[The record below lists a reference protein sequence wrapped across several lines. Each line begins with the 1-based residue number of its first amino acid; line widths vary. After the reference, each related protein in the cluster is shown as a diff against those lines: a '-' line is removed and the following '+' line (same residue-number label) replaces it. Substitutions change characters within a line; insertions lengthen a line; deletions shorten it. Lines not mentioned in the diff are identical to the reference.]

1 MKPFCKFLKYF
12 LVAFTMIF
20 IVSCT
25 VHVYHHYPN
34 GVETIGNTNN
44 TNNTN
49 VGQSQGNSTNAGLD
63 QNRDK
68 SLIMWANLHSFDILS
83 VDPIYI
89 DYKKTDPIKNS
100 GQGGGMRKKIFE
112 DFKIGDTDYELAGNN
127 REYIIKKGF
136 EGVFRRERKWQ
147 EETKMVYGE
156 SNFQQSFAGDIAV
169 SIGMDKIGKAMN
181 SFSFT
186 RSTTKTSSYKN
197 IYTFSRGT
205 VLMYSVAVD
214 AAIAKLDQGFVEAAK
229 ALPVP
234 MQVPNGLNAA
244 KADPTFSAY
253 REFVAQWGTHF
264 AQRIEYGGFKIA
276 GMEMTEETYGEVLKQ
291 NYNARQQLEANIKGI
306 EVGTDRGFGYGQSE
320 GFKNITSNSK
330 HFYHYK
336 GGDGNPENWTVSP
349 DNVQPIGVQLMR
361 LHELFKPE
369 IFKDGSNEET
379 LAPQRAMLGYAITDY
394 IGSAIDNNASLK
406 EKKYRMGSFSL
417 EMVKGSEAGSEGD
430 IYGEIYVAVWEEG
443 NPNRLRDVFIWDT
456 RNVSEASATGPFF
469 KQFPD
474 KSIDFSLAPKNGGFD
489 HAKNYKFSLY
499 VELRDQDGPK
509 NPWNNR
515 GDDDKIGRAEAHFK
529 LSDLSTASD
538 FQVVP
543 EPKEVLIHFEN
554 GNYDASDSGWEFK
567 VRALVGEIYP
577 GLETIQ

>member
-1 MKPFCKFLKYF
+1 
-12 LVAFTMIF
+12 
-20 IVSCT
+20 
-25 VHVYHHYPN
+25 
-34 GVETIGNTNN
+34 
-44 TNNTN
+44 
-49 VGQSQGNSTNAGLD
+49 
-63 QNRDK
+63 
-68 SLIMWANLHSFDILS
+68 MWANLHSFDILS

-89 DYKKTDPIKNS
+89 DYKKTDPIRNS
-100 GQGGGMRKKIFE
+100 GQGGGMVKKIFE

-186 RSTTKTSSYKN
+186 RSTTKSSSYKN

-214 AAIAKLDQGFVEAAK
+214 EAIAKLDQGFVEAARS
-229 ALPVP
+229 LPVP

-244 KADPTFSAY
+244 KTDPAFSAY
-253 REFVAQWGTHF
+253 KAFVAEWGTHF
-264 AQRIEYGGFKIA
+264 AKRIEYGGFKIA

-306 EVGTDRGFGYGQSE
+306 EIGTDRGFGYGQDQK
-320 GFKNITSNSK
+320 FKNITSNSK
-330 HFYHYK
+330 NFYHYK
-336 GGDGNPENWTVSP
+336 GGDGNPESWAVSP

-369 IFKDGSNEET
+369 IFKDGSSEET
-379 LAPQRAMLGYAITDY
+379 LAPQKAMLGYAITDY

-417 EMVKGSEAGSEGD
+417 EMVKGSEAGNEGD

-443 NPNRLRDVFIWDT
+443 NKKRLRDVFIWDT
-456 RNVSEASATGPFF
+456 RNVEEAPATGPFF
-469 KQFPD
+469 KQFPG
-474 KSIDFSLAPKNGGFD
+474 KSVDFSLAPKNGSFD
-489 HAKNYKFSLY
+489 HAKNYKYSLY
-499 VELRDQDGPK
+499 IEIRDQDGPK
-509 NPWNNR
+509 NPWGSR
-515 GDDDKIGRAEAHFK
+515 GDDDKIGRVELDFNLK
-529 LSDLSTASD
+529 DLSKVAEG
-538 FQVVP
+538 QIVP
-543 EPKEVLIHFEN
+543 KPEEVLIHFVDQ
-554 GNYDASDSGWEFK
+554 NYGGSDPGWEFK